1 MSDIR
6 RSSAELAQEVELK
19 RSELSLRLD
28 ALRDQFS
35 ARKIVDEAANR
46 TGLGDDTLPETLSRQ
61 PLALAA
67 VGAGIGWLI
76 YKTSAGPAAP
86 SSRSRPKRIRPMN
99 NPRNLPVTS
108 KRSTWRDT
116 AIGRTFDN
124 DPLIIGLGAVLAG
137 IAIGAALPSTRRED
151 ELLGELHDDAV
162 EGVKKRA
169 RKARHD
175 AADAVKDTLRTAR
188 EAMQDEGLAPA
199 SAHGGPTVAEKVET
213 VAERTGAAIERKAGL
228 R

>member
-1 MSDIR
+1 MSAIR
-6 RSSAELAQEVELK
+6 QSSADLAQEVELK
-19 RSELSLRLD
+19 RAQLSLRLD

-35 ARKIVDEAANR
+35 VRSIVDEAANR
-46 TGLGDDTLPETLSRQ
+46 TGLGDENLPETLSRQ

-67 VGAGIGWLI
+67 VGAGLGWLI
-76 YKTSAGPAAP
+76 YKASSESTGPKRRQP
-86 SSRSRPKRIRPMN
+86 PKRIKPMN
-99 NPRNLPVTS
+99 NPENLPVTS

-116 AIGRTFDN
+116 AVGRIFDN

-162 EGVKKRA
+162 EGVQKRA
-169 RKARHD
+169 RKVRHD

-188 EAMQDEGLAPA
+188 DAMHDEGLAP
-199 SAHGGPTVAEKVET
+199 SSTRGGRTVAEKVET
-213 VAERTGAAIERKAGL
+213 VAERTGAAMERKAGL